1 MNLNNIYV
9 SFKLAHFCSLDFNKK
24 FSMFSMWKLSWRTS
38 SDTVGSP
45 THMDSAIRVCF
56 EKLVK
61 DSNVK
66 ALFVSST
73 PTELYIPVI

>member
-1 MNLNNIYV
+1 
-9 SFKLAHFCSLDFNKK
+9 
-24 FSMFSMWKLSWRTS
+24 MWKLSWRTS

-66 ALFVSST
+66 ELFVSST
-73 PTELYIPVI
+73 PTELHVPVI

>member
-1 MNLNNIYV
+1 
-9 SFKLAHFCSLDFNKK
+9 
-24 FSMFSMWKLSWRTS
+24 MWKLTWRTS

-45 THMDSAIRVCF
+45 TQGSATRVCF

-61 DSNVK
+61 DSNIK

-73 PTELYIPVI
+73 PTELHVPVF